1 MKIYKSNY
9 RDHWLSPYIILEK
22 ICFWE
27 KDTDVFYNFENRPDH
42 TYDKIADLLKPVC
55 NALKWVLDFIH
66 PRINYVKIDRWDT
79 WSMDNTLADII
90 LPMLKQLQK
99 SGHGAPYI
107 DDVDVPY
114 ELKSIN
120 DSPYVEE
127 YGIDEKLHFARW
139 DYVLGQMIF
148 AFESKMNDE
157 SWRDLFR
164 SGEHDVKH
172 VPCAWDENGKVTMYS
187 MEKGPNDTYVC
198 DYEGMKEYEQRI
210 QNGFRL
216 FGKYYQNLW
225 D

>member
-27 KDTDVFYNFENRPDH
+27 KENDVFYNFENKPNH

-55 NALKWVLDFIH
+55 NLIKWVLDFVH

-79 WSMDNTLADII
+79 WSMDHTLADII
-90 LPMLKQLQK
+90 LPMLRQLK
-99 SGHGAPYI
+99 ETNHGAPYV
-107 DDVDVPY
+107 DDEDVPY

-120 DSPYVEE
+120 DSPYVKE
-127 YGIDEKLHFARW
+127 YSIDECRHFARW
-139 DYVLGQMIF
+139 NYVMNQMIF
-148 AFESKMNDE
+148 AFESKMDD
-157 SWRDLFR
+157 SWQDLFR
-164 SGEHDVKH
+164 SGKHDVKH
-172 VPCAWDENGKVTMYS
+172 VPCEWNENGKPTMYS
-187 MEKGPNDTYVC
+187 MEKGPKDTYVC
-198 DYEGMKEYEQRI
+198 DYEGMAEYEKRI